1 MSILSDSLRQIVA
14 QMGPEIPRR
23 PLGKTGLNVTILG
36 LGGESLLKTDDYD
49 SAVNLVRSA
58 YMAGINYFDTAPGY
72 YPSEIRVG
80 NGLQGVRRN
89 IILASKT
96 EDRTYDGSWASL
108 EKSLKNLKTDY
119 LDIWQIHH
127 IDHTDEV
134 NQVFGAKGALKA
146 LQEAKEQG
154 VVRFLGITSHYD
166 PEPVVEAVRRFPFDT
181 ALVAVNAA
189 DVHKNSFIKGF
200 LPRAVEQGIGIIG
213 MKVCSRGRIFE
224 PTALNSMKQALDY
237 VWTLPVATAIVG
249 HDNLKQL
256 AENVMLARSFQP
268 LATAEMEE
276 LEKKT
281 KNYANLALFFRKG
294 FEQFNPFWKPYGLK

>member
-1 MSILSDSLRQIVA
+1 MSSLGNFLRQIASYV
-14 QMGPEIPRR
+14 GPAIPRR
-23 PLGKTGLNVTILG
+23 PLGKTGLDVTIIG
-36 LGGESLLKTDDYD
+36 LGGESILKLDPYD
-49 SAVNLVRSA
+49 NAVNLVRSA
-58 YMAGINYFDTAPGY
+58 AYLGINYFDTAPEY

-80 NGLQGVRRN
+80 DGLQGIRKNV
-89 IILASKT
+89 ILASKT

-127 IDHTDEV
+127 IDHMDEV
-134 NQVFGAKGALKA
+134 NQVFGPNGALKA

-154 VVRFLGITSHYD
+154 VVKFLGITSHYD

-200 LPRAVEQGIGIIG
+200 FPEATKQGIGVIA
-213 MKVCSRGRIFE
+213 MKTCARGRIFE

-237 VWTLPVATAIVG
+237 VWTLPVSTAIIG
-249 HDNLKQL
+249 HDNIKQL
-256 AENVMLARSFQP
+256 AENIMLAKEFQP
-268 LATAEMEE
+268 LTPAEMEE
-276 LEKKT
+276 LENKT
-281 KNYANLALFFRKG
+281 KNYANLALYFRKG
-294 FEQFNPFWKPYGLK
+294 FEKFNPFWKPYGFK